1 MSSRLVSI
9 WGAAALLTSSI
20 AADAATITNRDE
32 QDQQITI
39 VEGQTST
46 EHTIRTGQVLDNVCM
61 KGCIVRLGSSD
72 EDEYEVTGE
81 DVVSIE
87 EGFLYYDGPDAAPNQ
102 GTDAPNPGQTAP
114 APQSPAPQPKQ

>member
-39 VEGQTST
+39 VEGETST

-114 APQSPAPQPKQ
+114 APQSPATQPKQ